1 MATRSN
7 VNGRFS
13 NNREKTFLCCSIELS
28 WYALRPV
35 ILLLTKINTSSTR
48 CTPFVPPNNSPKNLK
63 SLLILSTI
71 SSGTRNAEPMIVRSK
86 KFKNFERHL
95 IFEKF
100 YGSKSP
106 WANFIPII
114 QDCDAI
120 KVDASEMKLTMR
132 AN

>member
-13 NNREKTFLCCSIELS
+13 NNREKTFLCYSIELS

-63 SLLILSTI
+63 ILLILSII
-71 SSGTRNAEPMIVRSK
+71 SRGTSSVEPMIVRSK

-106 WANFIPII
+106 WANFIPMI
-114 QDCDAI
+114 QDWDAI
-120 KVDASEMKLTMR
+120 KVDASEMKQTMR